1 MRVGCSGG
9 KGQLLQCRP
18 NTFTVTSKYCICV
31 SAFHMKISPCL
42 LASCWLGQASCHQI
56 LCAGRRIFQEALA
69 AGTMESFFELV
80 EQFRSAPCVSGV
92 VMSKAAVWRSSLN
105 ACNKHYHSAGAGH
118 QDVLDQSE
126 VKSIVQCWP
135 AYCCCCEF
143 ASIQAVQYIHPH
155 SPAYAQARQ
164 ASWQLM
170 MELGARPGQGVSKSD
185 LVYVSKR

>member
-18 NTFTVTSKYCICV
+18 NTFTVTSKCCICV
-31 SAFHMKISPCL
+31 SAFHKKISPCL

-56 LCAGRRIFQEALA
+56 LCAGRRIFQEAVA
-69 AGTMESFFELV
+69 AGTMESFFQLV
-80 EQFRSAPCVSGV
+80 EQFRSAPCVNGV

-126 VKSIVQCWP
+126 VDVNRTMLACILLLLRCLPAFKQCSTSTLICLHMLKPGRP
-135 AYCCCCEF
+135 AG
-143 ASIQAVQYIHPH
+143 
-155 SPAYAQARQ
+155 
-164 ASWQLM
+164 SW
-170 MELGARPGQGVSKSD
+170 
-185 LVYVSKR
+185 